1 MAKDLIVAIELGSS
15 KMTGIAGRKNPD
27 GSISILA
34 VAKEDSA
41 QYIRKGVAYNIE
53 RTAQGLSNIV
63 NKLKNTLKT
72 EIAQVYVG
80 IGGQSI
86 HSVKNPVIK
95 ELPPDTIV
103 SQEMV
108 NELMDTNRSMV
119 YPDYEILDAI
129 TEEYKVGSL
138 YQDDP
143 IGIQAEHLEGNFL
156 NVLWRRS
163 FYRNIN
169 KSLDNAGIKVA
180 EMYLAPL
187 AMADCV
193 LTEAEK
199 RAGCVLVDLG
209 AETTTVAVYYRD
221 KLRSI
226 AVLPLGSSNITKDLE
241 SLQMDE
247 TNAEAMKLKYAS
259 AMTNEEDIDL
269 NATLPIGDGRTV
281 SSRLF
286 IEVVEARI
294 LEIVE
299 NVKYLIPSELTDKL
313 LGGIVLTGGGCNM
326 KNIEKLFR
334 EVFGMDKVDKVR
346 IAKATT
352 LNINKKD
359 SDVVL
364 AEDGTTNTILGLL
377 AKGDMNCAGRAI
389 SDTLFGEEEENNGG
403 NTVVLDPN
411 VGNVNGQPVA
421 SSTATTASTGGVQVS
436 VAGQPTA
443 TTGGVE
449 QKEEEYEKE
458 PERPKDTK
466 ISRFFGS
473 LKKFGRSLVEPD
485 VNE

>member
-34 VAKEDSA
+34 VAKEDST

-95 ELPPDTIV
+95 ELPQDTIV

-129 TEEYKVGSL
+129 TEEYKVGAL
-138 YQDDP
+138 FQDDP

-187 AMADCV
+187 AMADSV

-209 AETTTVAVYYRD
+209 AETTTVSVYYRD
-221 KLRSI
+221 KLRHI
-226 AVLPLGSSNITKDLE
+226 AVLPLGGSNVTKDLE
-241 SLQMDE
+241 SLQIDE
-247 TNAEAMKLKYAS
+247 INAEAMKLKHAS
-259 AMTNEEDIDL
+259 ALTNEKDIDAE
-269 NATLPIGDGRTV
+269 ATLPIGDGRTIL
-281 SSRLF
+281 SRKF
-286 IEVVEARI
+286 IQVVEARM

-299 NVKYLIPSELTDKL
+299 NVKYLIPNELTDKL
-313 LGGIVLTGGGCNM
+313 LGGIVLTGGGSNM

-346 IAKATT
+346 IAKTTT

-359 SDVVL
+359 SDVIL

-389 SDTLFGEEEENNGG
+389 SDTLFDEEEENGEH
-403 NTVVLDPN
+403 TTIPLDPN
-411 VGNVNGQPVA
+411 ATTGTPVA
-421 SSTATTASTGGVQVS
+421 GQTAATGPVTAAAATQTATTVT
-436 VAGQPTA
+436 TA
-443 TTGGVE
+443 AVDE
-449 QKEEEYEKE
+449 KEDEDEKE
-458 PERPKDTK
+458 PEAQKDTK
-466 ISRFFGS
+466 ISRWFGS

>member
-34 VAKEDSA
+34 VAKEDST

-95 ELPPDTIV
+95 ELPQDTIV

-129 TEEYKVGSL
+129 TEEYKVGAL
-138 YQDDP
+138 FQDDP

-187 AMADCV
+187 AMADSV

-209 AETTTVAVYYRD
+209 AETTTVSVYYRD
-221 KLRSI
+221 KLRHI
-226 AVLPLGSSNITKDLE
+226 AVLPLGGSNVTKDLE
-241 SLQMDE
+241 SLQIDE
-247 TNAEAMKLKYAS
+247 INAEAMKLKHAS
-259 AMTNEEDIDL
+259 ALTNEKDIDAD
-269 NATLPIGDGRTV
+269 ATLPIGDGRTIL
-281 SSRLF
+281 SRKF
-286 IEVVEARI
+286 IQVVEARM

-299 NVKYLIPSELTDKL
+299 NVKYLVPHEFADKL
-313 LGGIVLTGGGCNM
+313 LGGIVLTGGGSNM
-326 KNIEKLFR
+326 KNVEKLFH
-334 EVFGMDKVDKVR
+334 EVFGAEKVR
-346 IAKATT
+346 IAKSTT

-359 SDVVL
+359 SDVIL
-364 AEDGTTNTILGLL
+364 SEDGTTNTILGLL

-389 SDTLFGEEEENNGG
+389 SDTLFDEEENGEH
-403 NTVVLDPN
+403 TTIPLD
-411 VGNVNGQPVA
+411 
-421 SSTATTASTGGVQVS
+421 
-436 VAGQPTA
+436 PTA
-443 TTGGVE
+443 TTGTPVVGQTAATGPATAAAATATQTATTAAVDE
-449 QKEEEYEKE
+449 KEEEDEKE
-458 PERPKDTK
+458 PEAQKDTK
-466 ISRFFGS
+466 ISRWFGS

>member
-34 VAKEDSA
+34 VAKEDST

-95 ELPPDTIV
+95 ELPQDTIV

-129 TEEYKVGSL
+129 TEEYKVGAL
-138 YQDDP
+138 FQDDP

-180 EMYLAPL
+180 EVYLAPL
-187 AMADCV
+187 AMADSV

-209 AETTTVAVYYRD
+209 AETTTVSVYYRD
-221 KLRSI
+221 KLRNI

-247 TNAEAMKLKYAS
+247 ANAEAMKLKYSS
-259 AMTNEEDIDL
+259 AMTNEEDIDV

-299 NVKYLIPSELTDKL
+299 NVKYLIPNELTDKL
-313 LGGIVLTGGGCNM
+313 PGGIVLTGGGSNM

-346 IAKATT
+346 IAKTTT

-359 SDVVL
+359 SDVIL

-389 SDTLFGEEEENNGG
+389 SDTLFGEEEENGEH
-403 NTVVLDPN
+403 TTTITLDPN
-411 VGNVNGQPVA
+411 ATTGTSVA
-421 SSTATTASTGGVQVS
+421 SQATTTGPAPAPAATQ
-436 VAGQPTA
+436 TA
-443 TTGGVE
+443 TTGTTAVVE
-449 QKEEEYEKE
+449 EEKEEDEKE

-466 ISRFFGS
+466 ISRWFGS

>member
-34 VAKEDSA
+34 VAKEDST

-95 ELPPDTIV
+95 ELPQDTIV

-129 TEEYKVGSL
+129 TEEYKVGAL
-138 YQDDP
+138 FQDDP

-187 AMADCV
+187 AMADSV

-209 AETTTVAVYYRD
+209 AETTTVSVYYRD
-221 KLRSI
+221 KLRHI
-226 AVLPLGSSNITKDLE
+226 AVLPLGGSNVTKDLE
-241 SLQMDE
+241 SLQIDE
-247 TNAEAMKLKYAS
+247 INAEAMKLKHAS
-259 AMTNEEDIDL
+259 ALTNEKDIDAD
-269 NATLPIGDGRTV
+269 ATLPIGDGRTIL
-281 SSRLF
+281 SRKF
-286 IEVVEARI
+286 IQVVEARM

-299 NVKYLIPSELTDKL
+299 NVKYLVPHEFADKL
-313 LGGIVLTGGGCNM
+313 LGGIVLTGGGSNM
-326 KNIEKLFR
+326 KNVEKLFH
-334 EVFGMDKVDKVR
+334 EVFGAEKVR
-346 IAKATT
+346 IAKSTT

-359 SDVVL
+359 SDVIL
-364 AEDGTTNTILGLL
+364 SEDGTTNTILGLL

-389 SDTLFGEEEENNGG
+389 SDTLFDEEENGEH
-403 NTVVLDPN
+403 TTITLD
-411 VGNVNGQPVA
+411 
-421 SSTATTASTGGVQVS
+421 
-436 VAGQPTA
+436 PTA
-443 TTGGVE
+443 TTGTPVAGQTAATGPATAATQTATTVTTAAVDE
-449 QKEEEYEKE
+449 KEEEDEKE
-458 PERPKDTK
+458 PEAQKDTK
-466 ISRFFGS
+466 ISRWFGS

>member
-34 VAKEDSA
+34 VAKEDST

-95 ELPPDTIV
+95 ELPQDTIV

-129 TEEYKVGSL
+129 TEEYKVGAL
-138 YQDDP
+138 FQDDP

-187 AMADCV
+187 AMADSV

-209 AETTTVAVYYRD
+209 AETTTVSVYYRD
-221 KLRSI
+221 KLRHI
-226 AVLPLGSSNITKDLE
+226 AVLPLGGSNVTKDLE
-241 SLQMDE
+241 SLQIDE
-247 TNAEAMKLKYAS
+247 INAEAMKLKHAS
-259 AMTNEEDIDL
+259 ALTNEKDIDAE
-269 NATLPIGDGRTV
+269 ATLPIGDGRTIL
-281 SSRLF
+281 SRKF
-286 IEVVEARI
+286 IQVVEARM

-299 NVKYLIPSELTDKL
+299 NVKFLIPNELTDKL
-313 LGGIVLTGGGCNM
+313 LGGIVLTGGGSNM

-346 IAKATT
+346 IAKTTT

-359 SDVVL
+359 SDVIL

-389 SDTLFGEEEENNGG
+389 SDTLFDEEEENGEH
-403 NTVVLDPN
+403 TTITLDPT
-411 VGNVNGQPVA
+411 VTTGTPVA
-421 SSTATTASTGGVQVS
+421 GQTAATGPATAAAATQTATTVT
-436 VAGQPTA
+436 TA
-443 TTGGVE
+443 VVDE
-449 QKEEEYEKE
+449 KEEEDEKE
-458 PERPKDTK
+458 PEAQKDTK
-466 ISRFFGS
+466 ISRWFGS

>member
-1 MAKDLIVAIELGSS
+1 MAKDFIVAIELGSS

-41 QYIRKGVAYNIE
+41 SYIRKGVAYNIE

-63 NKLKNTLKT
+63 SKLKNTLKT
-72 EIAQVYVG
+72 EIEQVYVG

-86 HSVKNPVIK
+86 HSVKNSIVK
-95 ELPPDTIV
+95 ELPLDCIV
-103 SQEMV
+103 SQDMV
-108 NELMDTNRSMV
+108 NELMDTNRSME
-119 YPDYEILDAI
+119 YKDCEILDAI
-129 TEEYKVGSL
+129 TQEYNVDGH
-138 YQDDP
+138 YEDDP
-143 IGIQAEHLEGNFL
+143 VGIQARHLEGNFL

-163 FYRNIN
+163 FYRNLN

-187 AMADCV
+187 TMADCV
-193 LTEAEK
+193 LTDAEK

-209 AETTTVAVYYRD
+209 ADTTTVSVYYRN
-221 KLRSI
+221 KLRHI
-226 AVLPLGSSNITKDLE
+226 AVLPLGGSNVTKDLE
-241 SLQMDE
+241 SLQIDE
-247 TNAEAMKLKYAS
+247 INAEAMKLKHAS
-259 AMTNEEDIDL
+259 ALTNEKDIDAE
-269 NATLPIGDGRTV
+269 ATLPIGDGRTIL
-281 SSRLF
+281 SRKF
-286 IEVVEARI
+286 IQVVEARM

-299 NVKYLIPSELTDKL
+299 NVKYLIPNELTDKL
-313 LGGIVLTGGGCNM
+313 LGGIVLTGGGSNM

-346 IAKATT
+346 IAKTTT

-359 SDVVL
+359 SDVIL

-389 SDTLFGEEEENNGG
+389 SDTLFDEEEENGEH
-403 NTVVLDPN
+403 TTIPLDPN
-411 VGNVNGQPVA
+411 ATTGIPVA
-421 SSTATTASTGGVQVS
+421 GQTAATGPATVATQTATTVT
-436 VAGQPTA
+436 TA
-443 TTGGVE
+443 AVDE
-449 QKEEEYEKE
+449 KEEEDEKE
-458 PERPKDTK
+458 PEAQKDTK
-466 ISRFFGS
+466 ISRWFGS

>member
-1 MAKDLIVAIELGSS
+1 MGALF
-15 KMTGIAGRKNPD
+15 
-27 GSISILA
+27 
-34 VAKEDSA
+34 
-41 QYIRKGVAYNIE
+41 
-53 RTAQGLSNIV
+53 
-63 NKLKNTLKT
+63 
-72 EIAQVYVG
+72 
-80 IGGQSI
+80 
-86 HSVKNPVIK
+86 
-95 ELPPDTIV
+95 
-103 SQEMV
+103 
-108 NELMDTNRSMV
+108 
-119 YPDYEILDAI
+119 
-129 TEEYKVGSL
+129 
-138 YQDDP
+138 QDDP

-187 AMADCV
+187 AMADSV

-209 AETTTVAVYYRD
+209 AETTTVSVYYRD
-221 KLRSI
+221 KLRNI

-247 TNAEAMKLKYAS
+247 ANAEAMKLKYSS
-259 AMTNEEDIDL
+259 AMTNEEDIDV

-299 NVKYLIPSELTDKL
+299 NVKYLIPNELTDKL
-313 LGGIVLTGGGCNM
+313 LGGIVLTGGGSNM

-346 IAKATT
+346 IAKTTT

-359 SDVVL
+359 SDVIL

-389 SDTLFGEEEENNGG
+389 SDTLFGEEDENGEH
-403 NTVVLDPN
+403 TTTITLDPN
-411 VGNVNGQPVA
+411 ATTGTSVA
-421 SSTATTASTGGVQVS
+421 SQVTTTGPAPAPAATQ
-436 VAGQPTA
+436 TA
-443 TTGGVE
+443 TTGTTAVGE
-449 QKEEEYEKE
+449 EKEEEEDEKE

-466 ISRFFGS
+466 ISRWFGS

>member
-34 VAKEDSA
+34 VAKEDST

-95 ELPPDTIV
+95 ELPQDTIV

-129 TEEYKVGSL
+129 TEEYKVGAL
-138 YQDDP
+138 FQDDP
-143 IGIQAEHLEGNFL
+143 IGIQAEHIEGNFL

-187 AMADCV
+187 AMADSV

-209 AETTTVAVYYRD
+209 AETTTVSVYYRD
-221 KLRSI
+221 KLRHI
-226 AVLPLGSSNITKDLE
+226 AVLPLGGSNVTKDLE
-241 SLQMDE
+241 SLQIDE
-247 TNAEAMKLKYAS
+247 INAEAMKLKHAS
-259 AMTNEEDIDL
+259 ALTNEKDIDAD
-269 NATLPIGDGRTV
+269 ATLPIGDGRTIL
-281 SSRLF
+281 SRKF
-286 IEVVEARI
+286 IQVVEARM

-299 NVKYLIPSELTDKL
+299 NVKYLVPHEFADKL
-313 LGGIVLTGGGCNM
+313 LGGIVLTGGGSNM
-326 KNIEKLFR
+326 KNVEKLFH
-334 EVFGMDKVDKVR
+334 EVFGAEKVR
-346 IAKATT
+346 IAKSTT

-359 SDVVL
+359 SDVIL
-364 AEDGTTNTILGLL
+364 SEDGTTNTILGLL

-389 SDTLFGEEEENNGG
+389 SDTLFDEEENGEH
-403 NTVVLDPN
+403 TTIPLD
-411 VGNVNGQPVA
+411 
-421 SSTATTASTGGVQVS
+421 
-436 VAGQPTA
+436 PTA
-443 TTGGVE
+443 TTGTPVAGQTAATGPATAAAATQTATTATTAAVDE
-449 QKEEEYEKE
+449 KEEEDEKE
-458 PERPKDTK
+458 PEAQKDTK
-466 ISRFFGS
+466 ISRWFGS

>member
-34 VAKEDSA
+34 VAKEDST

-95 ELPPDTIV
+95 ELPQDTIV

-129 TEEYKVGSL
+129 TEEYKVGAL
-138 YQDDP
+138 FQDDP

-187 AMADCV
+187 AMADSV

-209 AETTTVAVYYRD
+209 AETTTVSVYYRD
-221 KLRSI
+221 KLRHI
-226 AVLPLGSSNITKDLE
+226 AVLPLGGSNVTKDLE
-241 SLQMDE
+241 SLQIDE
-247 TNAEAMKLKYAS
+247 INAEAMKLKHAS
-259 AMTNEEDIDL
+259 ALTNEKDIDAD
-269 NATLPIGDGRTV
+269 ATLPIGDGRTIL
-281 SSRLF
+281 SRKF
-286 IEVVEARI
+286 IQVVEARM

-299 NVKYLIPSELTDKL
+299 NVKYLVPHEFADKL
-313 LGGIVLTGGGCNM
+313 LGGIVLTGGGSNM
-326 KNIEKLFR
+326 KNVEKLFH
-334 EVFGMDKVDKVR
+334 EVFGAEKVR
-346 IAKATT
+346 IAKSTT

-359 SDVVL
+359 SDVIL

-389 SDTLFGEEEENNGG
+389 SDTLFDDEENGEH
-403 NTVVLDPN
+403 TTITLD
-411 VGNVNGQPVA
+411 
-421 SSTATTASTGGVQVS
+421 
-436 VAGQPTA
+436 PTA
-443 TTGGVE
+443 TTGIPVAGQTAATGPVAAATATQTATTVTTAAVDE
-449 QKEEEYEKE
+449 KEEEDEKE
-458 PERPKDTK
+458 PEAQKDTK
-466 ISRFFGS
+466 ISRWFGS

>member
-34 VAKEDSA
+34 VAKEDST

-95 ELPPDTIV
+95 ELPQDTIV

-129 TEEYKVGSL
+129 TEEYKVGAL
-138 YQDDP
+138 FQDDP

-187 AMADCV
+187 AMADSV

-209 AETTTVAVYYRD
+209 AETTTVSVYYRD
-221 KLRSI
+221 KLRNI

-241 SLQMDE
+241 SLQIDE
-247 TNAEAMKLKYAS
+247 INAEAMKLKHAS
-259 AMTNEEDIDL
+259 ALTNEKDIDAE
-269 NATLPIGDGRTV
+269 ATLPIGDGRTIL
-281 SSRLF
+281 SRKF
-286 IEVVEARI
+286 IQVVEARM

-299 NVKYLIPSELTDKL
+299 NVKYLVPHEFADKL
-313 LGGIVLTGGGCNM
+313 LGGIVLTGGGSNM
-326 KNIEKLFR
+326 KNVEKLFH
-334 EVFGMDKVDKVR
+334 EVFGAEKVR
-346 IAKATT
+346 IAKSTT

-359 SDVVL
+359 SDVIL
-364 AEDGTTNTILGLL
+364 SEDGTTNTILGLL

-389 SDTLFGEEEENNGG
+389 SDTLFDEEENGEH
-403 NTVVLDPN
+403 TTIPLDPN
-411 VGNVNGQPVA
+411 ATTGTPVA
-421 SSTATTASTGGVQVS
+421 GQTAATGPATAAATTQTATTVT
-436 VAGQPTA
+436 TA
-443 TTGGVE
+443 AVDE
-449 QKEEEYEKE
+449 KEEEDEKE
-458 PERPKDTK
+458 PEAQKDTK
-466 ISRFFGS
+466 ISRWFGS

>member
-34 VAKEDSA
+34 VAKEDST

-95 ELPPDTIV
+95 ELPQDTIV

-129 TEEYKVGSL
+129 TEEYKVGAL
-138 YQDDP
+138 FQDDP

-187 AMADCV
+187 AMADSV

-209 AETTTVAVYYRD
+209 AETTTVSVYYRD
-221 KLRSI
+221 KLRNI
-226 AVLPLGSSNITKDLE
+226 AVLPLGGSNVTKDLE
-241 SLQMDE
+241 SLQIDE
-247 TNAEAMKLKYAS
+247 INAEAMKLKHAS
-259 AMTNEEDIDL
+259 ALTNEKDIDAD
-269 NATLPIGDGRTV
+269 ATLPIGDGRTIL
-281 SSRLF
+281 SRKF
-286 IEVVEARI
+286 IQVVEARM

-299 NVKYLIPSELTDKL
+299 NVKYLVPHEFADKL
-313 LGGIVLTGGGCNM
+313 LGGIVLTGGGSNM
-326 KNIEKLFR
+326 KNVEKLFH
-334 EVFGMDKVDKVR
+334 EVFGAEKVR
-346 IAKATT
+346 IAKSTT

-359 SDVVL
+359 SDVIL
-364 AEDGTTNTILGLL
+364 SEDGTTNTILGLL

-389 SDTLFGEEEENNGG
+389 SDTLFDDEENGEH
-403 NTVVLDPN
+403 TTITLD
-411 VGNVNGQPVA
+411 
-421 SSTATTASTGGVQVS
+421 
-436 VAGQPTA
+436 PTA
-443 TTGGVE
+443 TTGTPVAGQTATTGPAAAATQTATTVTTAAVDE
-449 QKEEEYEKE
+449 KEEEDEKE
-458 PERPKDTK
+458 PEAQKDTK
-466 ISRFFGS
+466 ISRWFGS

>member
-34 VAKEDSA
+34 VAKEDST

-95 ELPPDTIV
+95 ELPQDTIV

-129 TEEYKVGSL
+129 TEEYKVGAL
-138 YQDDP
+138 FQDDP

-187 AMADCV
+187 AMADSV

-209 AETTTVAVYYRD
+209 AETTTVSVYYRD
-221 KLRSI
+221 KLRHI
-226 AVLPLGSSNITKDLE
+226 AVLPLGGSNVTKDLE
-241 SLQMDE
+241 SLQIDE
-247 TNAEAMKLKYAS
+247 INAEAMKLKHAS
-259 AMTNEEDIDL
+259 ALTNEKDIDAD
-269 NATLPIGDGRTV
+269 ATLPIGDGRTIL
-281 SSRLF
+281 SRKF
-286 IEVVEARI
+286 IQVVEARM

-299 NVKYLIPSELTDKL
+299 NVKYLVPHEFADKL
-313 LGGIVLTGGGCNM
+313 LGGIVLTGGGSNM
-326 KNIEKLFR
+326 KNVEKLFH
-334 EVFGMDKVDKVR
+334 EVFGAEKVR
-346 IAKATT
+346 IAKSTT

-359 SDVVL
+359 SDVIL
-364 AEDGTTNTILGLL
+364 SEDGTTNTILGLL

-389 SDTLFGEEEENNGG
+389 SDTLFDDEENGEH
-403 NTVVLDPN
+403 TTITLD
-411 VGNVNGQPVA
+411 
-421 SSTATTASTGGVQVS
+421 
-436 VAGQPTA
+436 PTA
-443 TTGGVE
+443 TTGTPVAGQTAATGPATVAAATQTATTAVVDE
-449 QKEEEYEKE
+449 KEEEDEKE
-458 PERPKDTK
+458 PEAQKDTK
-466 ISRFFGS
+466 ISRWFGS